1 MAVNTGSGSNDEV
14 ISKVCKEKFNNI
26 VLKEEQLSAVRSL
39 LEGTDVLAVLPTGF
53 GKSVIFRFVTCY
65 YQNRGRFSFL
75 IIRHRV
81 ASF

>member
-26 VLKEEQLSAVRSL
+26 VLKEEQLSALRSL

-53 GKSVIFRFVTCY
+53 GKSVIFRVFPQAKSLLLRREAV
-65 YQNRGRFSFL
+65 SIL
-75 IIRHRV
+75 VI
-81 ASF
+81 SP